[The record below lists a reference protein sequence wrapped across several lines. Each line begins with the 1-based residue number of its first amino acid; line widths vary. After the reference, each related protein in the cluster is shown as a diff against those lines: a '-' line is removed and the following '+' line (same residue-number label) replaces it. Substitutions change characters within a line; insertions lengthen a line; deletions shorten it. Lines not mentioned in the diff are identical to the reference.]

1 MMFKPSSV
9 IFSLLFVLGQ
19 FLFAQNEIT
28 ILETLLK
35 GKDLKR
41 SLQLIDSMGRLARK
55 KDPIS
60 ALPFLDRTVQLG
72 KDFGKDSVSA
82 KALWSKSQIYR
93 KKGEFDLAEK
103 SLLQASELFKSYHNP
118 DWNIAMHT
126 EFATI
131 CMMKGVYD
139 LALQKYL
146 DAVKIA
152 EKYNMKGQLPSLYA
166 NIGNIF
172 IFQENYD
179 KTIEFYSK
187 AYDGFIVKGDTI
199 NAALTLDNLGLVH
212 AKKKKFDVALQY
224 HLKALKTIELLKS
237 KNYLGE
243 CYVNIGNA
251 YSGLNK
257 YDQALE
263 YLLKGKSIYEDQ
275 QTKYGLASVYINI
288 GDIYLKQRKLKEALV
303 ELYKGYEISKEIS
316 SFELE
321 KDYAFTLSQTYEE
334 MGDQTNALS
343 FFKIS
348 SSLKDSIFNKENAQQ
363 INELTEKFESKQ
375 KQTEIDL
382 LTKDKQISEAKIKQN
397 KITTYF
403 LVIGILLTIVLL
415 STLFYRYSEKKKA
428 NQLLEEKNSAIH
440 EQKKLIEEKQ
450 NEIIDS
456 INYAKKLQGAILL
469 TESDLKKHFDDIFIL
484 YKPKDIVSGDFYWF
498 SESEDNK
505 ILAVADCTGH
515 GVPGGFMSMLGY
527 ESLQDVALRKEISTT
542 SQALTSLDKK
552 ITDSLNKSDRT
563 FRDGMDITLIAINKR
578 LNVLQYSGANR
589 PLIQI
594 SKGELI
600 EHKPDKQAIG
610 GNIDNTEK
618 TYTTHDIACEKGDLF
633 YMFTDGYADQFGGPN
648 EKKFKYKNLLA
659 ALNKNHPLPL
669 SEQKTQL
676 DNLFLDW
683 KGKLEQLDDVCII
696 GIKI

>member
-1 MMFKPSSV
+1 MMFKSSHA
-9 IFSLLFVLGQ
+9 IFIFVFVLSQ
-19 FLFAQNEIT
+19 FLFTQNEIT
-28 ILETLLK
+28 ILENLLK
-35 GKDLKR
+35 GKDLNR
-41 SLQLIDSMGRLARK
+41 SVQLIDSMGLLARK
-55 KDPIS
+55 KDPAT
-60 ALPFLDRTVQLG
+60 ALPFLDRTIQLG
-72 KDFGKDSVSA
+72 KDFGKDSVIA
-82 KALWSKSQIYR
+82 KALWSKSKIYR

-103 SLLQASELFKSYHNP
+103 NLLEAGVLFKPYHNP
-118 DWNIAMHT
+118 DWDIAILSDY
-126 EFATI
+126 ATI

-139 LALQKYL
+139 IALQKYL

-152 EKYNMKGQLPSLYA
+152 EKHSMKEELPSLYA

-172 IFQENYD
+172 IFNENYD
-179 KTIEFYSK
+179 KTIEFYTK
-187 AYDGFIVKGDTI
+187 AYDGFMDKGDTI

-212 AKKKKFDVALQY
+212 SKKKKFEIAIQY
-224 HLKALKTIELLKS
+224 HLKALKTIERINAKG
-237 KNYLGE
+237 YLGE

-251 YSGLNK
+251 YTGMNK

-263 YLLKGKSIYEDQ
+263 YLLKGKSIYEEQ

-288 GDIYLKQRKLKEALV
+288 GEVYLKQKKYKEALNEFQIGYQISV
-303 ELYKGYEISKEIS
+303 EIA

-321 KDYAFTLSQTYEE
+321 KEYAFNLSQTYEE
-334 MGDQTNALS
+334 MGNKENALY
-343 FFKIS
+343 FYKTY

-397 KITTYF
+397 KTTTSF
-403 LVIGILLTIVLL
+403 LIIGIILTIVLL
-415 STLFYRYSEKKKA
+415 TTLFYRFNEKKKA
-428 NQLLEEKNSAIH
+428 HLLLEEKNRAIH
-440 EQKKLIEEKQ
+440 EQKKLVEVKQ

-469 TESDLKKHFDDIFIL
+469 SESDLKKHFDEIFIL

-498 SESEDNK
+498 SESEQNK

-563 FRDGMDITLIAINKR
+563 FRDGMDIALIAINKT
-578 LNVLQYSGANR
+578 LNELQYSGANR

-610 GNIDNTEK
+610 GNIDNAEK
-618 TYTTHDIACEKGDLF
+618 SYTTKYINCDKGDLF

-648 EKKFKYKNLLA
+648 EKKFKYKNLLSA
-659 ALNKNHPLPL
+659 IHKNHQL
-669 SEQKTQL
+669 SLEQQKTEL
-676 DNLFLDW
+676 DKLFSDW